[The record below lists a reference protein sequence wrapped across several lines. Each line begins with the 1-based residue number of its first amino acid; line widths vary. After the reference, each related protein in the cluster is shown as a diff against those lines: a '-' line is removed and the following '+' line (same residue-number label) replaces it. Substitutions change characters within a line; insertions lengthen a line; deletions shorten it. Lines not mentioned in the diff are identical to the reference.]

1 MLPFTSA
8 ETCHGKPGFA
18 SGNFQ
23 RRCSS
28 DCPPVGLVLV
38 SVGEA
43 VQERSQQPPKPA
55 VFSRGALGRD
65 SSAGRKKPRIAEG
78 RKFKHGFNA
87 H

>member
-55 VFSRGALGRD
+55 EFSRGALGT
-65 SSAGRKKPRIAEG
+65 GQLCWKKEAQNSRRQEIQAQL
-78 RKFKHGFNA
+78 
-87 H
+87 